1 MVSFQ
6 PRTSGTVHEFT
17 CQLSRVISFTT
28 LNAFVSN
35 KKHNKSER
43 CRLQKSPKRFRKRRN
58 RLRNFEACKHAT
70 HYQIDAKNE

>member
-28 LNAFVSN
+28 LNAFDFDELLRGMT
-35 KKHNKSER
+35 KKSLEI
-43 CRLQKSPKRFRKRRN
+43 S
-58 RLRNFEACKHAT
+58 
-70 HYQIDAKNE
+70 